1 MASLPEE
8 RVMFARRHSVSV
20 CLTVAVFFSASA
32 LSASDIVLIHGH
44 IYTGNPKAPWA
55 QALAITG
62 TRIDAVGTDQEIL
75 SRRSANT
82 EVIDLHGR
90 TVVPGFSDDHTHM
103 WQGALALHGLNLSVP
118 EASITPEDDPDV
130 LVKQLKAYAASHPKD
145 KVLFARADFSTE
157 PPSTPRH
164 ELLDRAVADRPA
176 VVHNSSE
183 HALWVNAMALA
194 LAGIT
199 DRPVADPLEEKY
211 IVRDAGGRP
220 TGMLMEAA
228 MQVMERALANLLSQD
243 EKLAM
248 LRDASLYLNRYG
260 VTSITNASGSL
271 AEIELYAALRDR
283 GQLTVRIRT
292 AFGAIGATHH
302 LTPEFLADLD
312 KARKIYHDDWVSA
325 NLVKFFADGGT
336 GAIPPLMYEPAE
348 YKKLVLELDKRGYQ
362 IMTHVYR
369 TDTSRMVLDTYE
381 EVEKINGP
389 RDRRLRVE
397 HADFVSAQDIPRLAK
412 LSLIA
417 SMQPAFCCDVEGT
430 NYDPHEHATTD
441 RWQSMEKSGVMLAFG
456 SDWPC
461 SWPPNP
467 LIAIQEAVTRTI
479 WRPGN
484 GRKDFPGGVFD
495 GAGQAGTVPTKDS
508 YVPEERLTV
517 EQAVNAYTQGS
528 SYARFSDDRIG
539 TLDAGKEADLA
550 VLSQDI
556 FSMKPEEIAKARVVI
571 TMVGGKVVFSEG
583 NNSDRK
589 LNGPATK
596 KR

>member
-1 MASLPEE
+1 MDAH
-8 RVMFARRHSVSV
+8 RHLVRFW
-20 CLTVAVFFSASA
+20 VAVAIFVSGSA
-32 LSASDIVLIHGH
+32 LFASDTVLIHGH

-75 SRRSANT
+75 ARNSAKT
-82 EVIDLHGR
+82 DVIDLQGR

-118 EASITPEDDPDV
+118 ESSITPEDDPDV
-130 LVKQLKAYAASHPKD
+130 LVKQLKAYAASHPDD

-164 ELLDRAVADRPA
+164 ELLDRAVADRPV

-183 HALWVNAMALA
+183 HALWVNGKALA

-199 DRPVADPLEEKY
+199 DRPVADALEEKY
-211 IVRDAGGRP
+211 IVRDAGGHP

-228 MQVMERALANLLSQD
+228 MQMMERALTNQLSQD

-302 LTPEFLADLD
+302 LTPEFLAELD
-312 KARKIYHDDWVSA
+312 KARTQYHDDWLSA

-336 GAIPPLMYEPAE
+336 GEVPPLMYEPAE
-348 YKKLVLELDKRGYQ
+348 FKKLVLELDKRGYQ
-362 IMTHVYR
+362 IMTHTYR
-369 TDTSRMVLDTYE
+369 PDTSRMVVDTYE

-397 HADFVSAQDIPRLAK
+397 HADFVSAQDIPKLARL
-412 LSLIA
+412 SVIA

-441 RWQSMEKSGVMLAFG
+441 RWQSMEKSRVHLAFG

-461 SWPPNP
+461 SWPPDP

-495 GAGQAGTVPTKDS
+495 GAGQGGTVPTKNS

-517 EQAVNAYTQGS
+517 EQAVNAYTHGS
-528 SYARFSDDRIG
+528 AYARFSDDRLG
-539 TLDAGKEADLA
+539 TLEVGKEADLA

-583 NNSDRK
+583 N
-589 LNGPATK
+589 
-596 KR
+596 

>member
-1 MASLPEE
+1 
-8 RVMFARRHSVSV
+8 MFAHRRIAGIF
-20 CLTVAVFFSASA
+20 TVAIFFSAST
-32 LSASDIVLIHGH
+32 LFASDTILIHGH
-44 IYTGNPKAPWA
+44 IYTGNPKALWA
-55 QALAITG
+55 QALAVTG
-62 TRIDAVGTDQEIL
+62 TRIDAVGTDAEIL
-75 SRRSANT
+75 SRRAANT
-82 EVIDLHGR
+82 QVIDLQGQ

-118 EASITPEDDPDV
+118 ESSITPEDDPDV

-157 PPSTPRH
+157 PPSMPSH
-164 ELLDRAVADRPA
+164 GLLDRAVADRPV

-183 HALWVNAMALA
+183 HALWVNAKALA

-199 DRPVADPLEEKY
+199 DQPVADPLEENY
-211 IVRDAGGRP
+211 IVRDASGHP

-228 MQVMERALANLLSQD
+228 MQVMERALANQLSQD

-271 AEIELYAALRDR
+271 AETELYAALQAR
-283 GQLTVRIRT
+283 GQLTVRVKT
-292 AFGAIGATHH
+292 AFGAIGVRHR

-312 KARKIYHDDWVSA
+312 KARTLYHDDWVSA

-362 IMTHVYR
+362 IMTHTYR
-369 TDTSRMVLDTYE
+369 PDTSRMVVDTYE
-381 EVEKINGP
+381 EVEKINGS

-397 HADFVSAQDIPRLAK
+397 HADFVSARDIPRLGR
-412 LSLIA
+412 LSLVA

-441 RWQSMEKSGVMLAFG
+441 RWQSMEKSGVTLAFG

-461 SWPPNP
+461 SWPPDP
-467 LIAIQEAVTRTI
+467 LIAIQEAMTRTI

-484 GRKDFPGGVFD
+484 GRKDFPGGTFD
-495 GAGQAGTVPTKDS
+495 GAGQGGTVPTKDS

-517 EQAVNAYTQGS
+517 EQALNAYTQGS

-539 TLDAGKEADLA
+539 MLEVGKEADLA

-556 FSMKPEEIAKARVVI
+556 FSMKPEEIAKARVVM
-571 TMVGGKVVFSEG
+571 TMVGGKVVFTEG
-583 NNSDRK
+583 K
-589 LNGPATK
+589 
-596 KR
+596 